1 MNDSKA
7 FMEHGCQHYER
18 HCRLKAKCCQRFLS
32 CRRCHDDNP
41 LPKCVREMD
50 RKAVQYIQCCE
61 CGLEQ
66 LITEACR
73 RCSQRFGRYF
83 CPLCRHFDD
92 DLSKKQFHC
101 HGCGI
106 CRVGPREK
114 YQHCDKCCVC
124 YGRQTFE
131 NHKCVEDAMGR
142 DCPVCMEFLHTTT
155 KSLHVPACG
164 HILHTECFQGLV
176 QYSPR
181 CPICNK
187 SYIPP
192 TQESMQMLDR
202 EIALTPMPLEYQNSW
217 VYVLCNDCQ
226 EKTYVRFHPLGHKC
240 AACGGYNT
248 SQLQGPFANG
258 LPPGAMDEMARLQQR
273 LRAANVSA
281 PALSNSGATDMPN
294 PDPSPELV
302 VEASAVAAVATQAV
316 APQADP
322 IDRED
327 DDMNDERA
335 DSLAMLEATADAVE
349 QARTSVRMS
358 LQEQEAHTA
367 LTAVAEA
374 DAELALLRG
383 LQSND

>member
-131 NHKCVEDAMGR
+131 NHKCVEDAMGKACIKTVVVGV
-142 DCPVCMEFLHTTT
+142 DCPTIKMAKLH
-155 KSLHVPACG
+155 
-164 HILHTECFQGLV
+164 QGLTV
-176 QYSPR
+176 FLWDGIAPFVWSFYTPPPSR
-181 CPICNK
+181 CTCLLAAIF
-187 SYIPP
+187 SI
-192 TQESMQMLDR
+192 
-202 EIALTPMPLEYQNSW
+202 QNAFKAS
-217 VYVLCNDCQ
+217 
-226 EKTYVRFHPLGHKC
+226 
-240 AACGGYNT
+240 YNT
-248 SQLQGPFANG
+248 VHAVPYAINLTSHQLKNPCKC
-258 LPPGAMDEMARLQQR
+258 LIERL
-273 LRAANVSA
+273 L
-281 PALSNSGATDMPN
+281 
-294 PDPSPELV
+294 
-302 VEASAVAAVATQAV
+302 
-316 APQADP
+316 
-322 IDRED
+322 
-327 DDMNDERA
+327 
-335 DSLAMLEATADAVE
+335 
-349 QARTSVRMS
+349 
-358 LQEQEAHTA
+358 
-367 LTAVAEA
+367 
-374 DAELALLRG
+374 
-383 LQSND
+383 